1 MALPPSVGAFTVTEL
16 RIVPEEEPETEPRAA
31 SSALRYYASELKRH
45 REATGLTQ
53 AQLADLIPYS
63 KSMISMVE
71 TAKRSPL
78 DTRESGRITSKFTE
92 YCDEVLQTGGALG
105 RILPLLDGSNDPYP
119 PWFKPYAHLEAEA
132 TAIHIFQSQTIPG
145 LFQTEAYARA
155 VLACGRPYMGDDEIE
170 RQTAARMQRQQVLRS
185 DCPPTVITVLDELV
199 VRRPIGGPTVLK
211 EQVKQLV
218 ELVESR
224 VMSLGIVPVGV
235 VEHAGLDG
243 SWNVLEFSDEDP
255 LLYIEAGGTG
265 TMSNRAK
272 DVFPMR
278 QAFSTLCMQAL
289 SPRASVELMMG
300 IARDL

>member
-63 KSMISMVE
+63 KSMVSMVE

-132 TAIHIFQSQTIPG
+132 TAITEFASQTVPG
-145 LFQTEAYARA
+145 LLQSEAYARA
-155 VLACGRPYMGDDEIE
+155 VLSSGRPYMGDDEVE
-170 RQTAARMQRQQVLRS
+170 RQTAARMQRQQVLRR

-211 EQVKQLV
+211 EQL
-218 ELVESR
+218 ERLINMVESR
-224 VMSLGIVPVGV
+224 AVSLGIVPTSVQ
-235 VEHAGLDG
+235 EHAGLDG
-243 SWNVLEFSDEDP
+243 SWSLLEYFDEDP
-255 LLYIEAGGTG
+255 LVYIEAGGTG
-265 TMSNRAK
+265 TMSNRVK
-272 DVFPMR
+272 DVLPMR
-278 QAFSTLCMQAL
+278 QAFSALCMQAL

-300 IARDL
+300 IVREI

>member
-1 MALPPSVGAFTVTEL
+1 MTEL

-45 REATGLTQ
+45 REAAGLTQ

-145 LFQTEAYARA
+145 SSKQRLMRGLCLPVGARA
-155 VLACGRPYMGDDEIE
+155 WVMTRSSVRQRPGCNASRSFDA
-170 RQTAARMQRQQVLRS
+170 TARQQ
-185 DCPPTVITVLDELV
+185 
-199 VRRPIGGPTVLK
+199 
-211 EQVKQLV
+211 
-218 ELVESR
+218 
-224 VMSLGIVPVGV
+224 
-235 VEHAGLDG
+235 
-243 SWNVLEFSDEDP
+243 
-255 LLYIEAGGTG
+255 
-265 TMSNRAK
+265 
-272 DVFPMR
+272 
-278 QAFSTLCMQAL
+278 
-289 SPRASVELMMG
+289 
-300 IARDL
+300 